1 MDALESAQ
9 RRPSRLICGSYLPY
23 VDRLKEL
30 DWFSLEVRRKY
41 VSLVTLYK
49 IIFGYCDI
57 DPNNDLDL
65 IGQTRTRANHSY
77 KLRHKIFHTNYFKYS
92 FFNRYVID
100 WNSLPSYV
108 VSSCSI
114 ATFKK
119 ALKAY
124 LET

>member
-1 MDALESAQ
+1 MQ
-9 RRPSRLICGSYLPY
+9 RRASRPICGSSLPY
-23 VDRLKEL
+23 VDRWKEL
-30 DWFSLEVRRKY
+30 GWFSLEVRRKY
-41 VSLVTLYK
+41 LNLITLYK

-57 DPNNDLDL
+57 DPNNYLDL
-65 IGQTRTRANHSY
+65 IGQTRTSY
-77 KLRHKIFHTNYFKYS
+77 KLRPKIFHTNYFKFS

>member
-1 MDALESAQ
+1 M
-9 RRPSRLICGSYLPY
+9 
-23 VDRLKEL
+23 
-30 DWFSLEVRRKY
+30 KY
-41 VSLVTLYK
+41 YHILQSNDQPFLMTKLQVQIEGTWLVQFRSTEEIFKPGYITLYK

-57 DPNNDLDL
+57 DPNNYLDL
-65 IGQTRTRANHSY
+65 IGQTRTSY
-77 KLRHKIFHTNYFKYS
+77 KLRPKIFHTNYFKFS

-108 VSSCSI
+108 VNSSRI
-114 ATFKK
+114 TTFKK